1 MILITY
7 SLYSTYKFSH
17 EEEEDE
23 QKFYPKIFQLPTLFE
38 QSGLTTNP

>member
-7 SLYSTYKFSH
+7 SLYSTYKFAH

>member
-23 QKFYPKIFQLPTLFE
+23 QKFYPKIFRLPTLFE